1 MQILELVLLV
11 IIQLQQ
17 PLLLLL
23 LQLLR
28 LLRQLVVLLVLH
40 ELLLL
45 LLQQLTSATAATTAI
60 ITKTIART
68 CEGYELALHIVCHY
82 TQDHGQG
89 NWVPV
94 TRRANAR
101 HSACPTSW
109 CKIDAT
115 LPPQK

>member
-1 MQILELVLLV
+1 MQILVLVLLV
-11 IIQLQQ
+11 MILLQQ

-28 LLRQLVVLLVLH
+28 LLRQLILLVLH

-45 LLQQLTSATAATTAI
+45 LLQQLTSATTATTAI
-60 ITKTIART
+60 IAKTIARS